1 MLTLSVGS
9 KAPGSEHH
17 TLGHVRRCP
26 SLQAAVA
33 AMASSD
39 VRPSQGLAAPA
50 TWEDDASGQWTRSS
64 GVDEHRCT
72 FCARRQ
78 RQRTKDRTARQA
90 AVAARRP
97 RWRRQ
102 CGQRRSTLTSRGST
116 TLTSFAMS
124 AMSNGGIRRPP
135 VFSASVAPEARCAC
149 VAGTTTAHATWGKR
163 AQGGPPKCEPPCAT
177 VASAAR
183 WVAIFS
189 GGSRRVLVALWCD
202 SNVRVHEDAVEFRS
216 RECDREW
223 AHLSSFHRD
232 GLRGIRQVVW
242 AQDGDLYV
250 VICTG
255 KG

>member
-1 MLTLSVGS
+1 MHQDSG
-9 KAPGSEHH
+9 PG
-17 TLGHVRRCP
+17 
-26 SLQAAVA
+26 
-33 AMASSD
+33 
-39 VRPSQGLAAPA
+39 RPE
-50 TWEDDASGQWTRSS
+50 WMR
-64 GVDEHRCT
+64 HRCT